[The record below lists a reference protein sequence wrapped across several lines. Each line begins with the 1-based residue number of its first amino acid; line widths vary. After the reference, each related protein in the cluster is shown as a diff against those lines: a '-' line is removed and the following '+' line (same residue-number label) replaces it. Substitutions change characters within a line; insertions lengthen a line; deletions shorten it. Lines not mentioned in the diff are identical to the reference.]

1 MTDATPMT
9 HRKILEALSGILL
22 ALLVAILSSTI
33 VANALPTIL
42 ADLKGNQTQ
51 YTWVITSTLL
61 ASTAT
66 TPIWGKLADLFSKK
80 LLFQIAITIF
90 TIGSVLSGFAQNM
103 EQLIGFRVVQGL
115 GMGGVQALAQVIIG
129 AMVSP
134 RERGRYSGYTGAVMA
149 AATVGGPLVGGFIV
163 DTPGLGWRWT
173 FFITVPLAVI
183 ALGVLA
189 KTLKLPT
196 VKKDVKIDY
205 LGAFLITGGV
215 SLVLLWVSFAGKDF
229 GWISLET
236 LAYLG
241 GAAVVLATAYFVER
255 RASSP
260 VVPLRLFKHRTLAL
274 AVLGSVAVGTSMFGA
289 SVFLGQYFQLSRG
302 FSPTK
307 AGLLT
312 LPLVAGLTIASTISG
327 QLISK
332 YGKWKN
338 FLVSGAVI
346 LVAGLG
352 LLSTIDHQTNLVL
365 MGGYMALTGIGLGL
379 TMQNLVLAVQNDVAM
394 ADLGA
399 ASSTVTFFRSL
410 GGTAGVAVLG
420 SVLASQVST
429 KIAAGL
435 PPGTPAGTGGGT
447 LDLAHLPGPIQAL
460 VRGAY
465 GDAMATLFLIAAIAA
480 VVTVVAVVLIKEVP
494 LRTSMDIPQPVVGS
508 PTGEA
513 PVHLP
518 VDADLRNVDNS
529 TPDVDNSLL
538 HVGDRR

>member
-1 MTDATPMT
+1 MTDSTPTT

-80 LLFQIAITIF
+80 LLYQIAITVF
-90 TIGSVLSGFAQNM
+90 TLGSVLSGFAQNM

-134 RERGRYSGYTGAVMA
+134 RERGRYSGYTGAVIA

-173 FFITVPLAVI
+173 FFITVPLAII

-196 VKKDVKIDY
+196 VTKQVKIDY

-229 GWISLET
+229 GWVSLET
-236 LAYLG
+236 FGYLG
-241 GAAVVLATAYFVER
+241 GAAAILAVAYFVER

-260 VVPLRLFKHRTLAL
+260 VVPLGLFKHRTFTL
-274 AVLGSVAVGTSMFGA
+274 AVLGSLSVGTAMFGA

-312 LPLVAGLTIASTISG
+312 LPLVAGLTLASTISG
-327 QLISK
+327 QLITK
-332 YGKWKN
+332 YGKWKSY
-338 FLVSGAVI
+338 LVSGAFA

-352 LLSTIDHQTNLVL
+352 LLATIDHTTNLVL
-365 MGGYMALTGIGLGL
+365 MGGYMLLTGIGLGL
-379 TMQNLVLAVQNDVAM
+379 TMQNLVLAVQNSVGV
-394 ADLGA
+394 ADLGTA
-399 ASSTVTFFRSL
+399 TSTVTFFRSL

-420 SVLASQVST
+420 SVLASQVTT
-429 KIAAGL
+429 KITQGL
-435 PPGTPAGTGGGT
+435 PAGTPRGVGAVT
-447 LDLAHLPGPIQAL
+447 LDLAHLPAPIQEL
-460 VRGAY
+460 VRAAY
-465 GDAMATLFLIAAIAA
+465 GDVMGNLFMITAFAA
-480 VVTVVAVVLIKEVP
+480 VVTLITVLFIKEVP
-494 LRTSMDIPQPVVGS
+494 LRTSMDITQPAAGA
-508 PTGEA
+508 PTVDTS
-513 PVHLP
+513 VHGP

-529 TPDVDNSLL
+529 TPRVDNSLQ
-538 HVGDRR
+538 HVGDHR

>member
-1 MTDATPMT
+1 MT

-90 TIGSVLSGFAQNM
+90 TIGSVLSGFAQDM

-134 RERGRYSGYTGAVMA
+134 RERGRYSGYTGAVIA
-149 AATVGGPLVGGFIV
+149 VATVGGPLVGGFIV

-173 FFITVPLAVI
+173 FFITVPLAVA
-183 ALGVLA
+183 ALAVLA

-215 SLVLLWVSFAGKDF
+215 SLALMWISFAGKDF

-241 GAAVVLATAYFVER
+241 GAASALVAAYFVER

-260 VVPLRLFKHRTLAL
+260 VVPLRLFKHRTLSL

-338 FLVSGAVI
+338 FLVSGAVV
-346 LVAGLG
+346 LVVGLS
-352 LLSTIDHQTNLVL
+352 LLSTIDHQTNLAL

-420 SVLASQVST
+420 SVLAGQVSS

-435 PPGTPAGTGGGT
+435 PPGTPKGTGGGT
-447 LDLAHLPGPIQAL
+447 LDLAHLPGPIQTL

-465 GDAMATLFLIAAIAA
+465 GDAMATLFLMTAIAA
-480 VVTVVAVVLIKEVP
+480 VVTVIAVALIKEVP
-494 LRTSMDIPQPVVGS
+494 LRTSMDITRPADGATVVDG
-508 PTGEA
+508 

-529 TPDVDNSLL
+529 ATDVDNSLL